1 MIIKF
6 EVRKTCRTPIMGYV
20 CKDDAETI
28 AAVAIAANSLESTNI
43 SSDYFMPLSDAVISD
58 EINDKCFSLLPVL
71 DVKSIEVTDG
81 SVIFD
86 VTQQCLYFTK
96 DTANEDLAITMAAVA
111 AAADDIEANIKVE
124 KYPFGWTIE
133 APADLPKSVLT
144 EFVTGRAMPTRQSI
158 RNYAYN

>member
-6 EVRKTCRTPIMGYV
+6 EARKTCRTPIMGYV

-96 DTANEDLAITMAAVA
+96 DTANEDLAITMATVA

>member
-6 EVRKTCRTPIMGYV
+6 EVRKTCQTPIMGYV

-43 SSDYFMPLSDAVISD
+43 SSDYFMPLSDTVISD

-96 DTANEDLAITMAAVA
+96 DTANEELAITMAAVA

-133 APADLPKSVLT
+133 APANLPKSVLT